1 MKYYLK
7 VFLIS
12 FVCFA
17 LLIGGGVFAMT
28 KFNLL
33 GMGNT
38 GGVGETANT
47 GNEQGDQPSSALA
60 EKFNSGDRVN
70 VLVIG
75 TDGGRSDT
83 LMVFSYDTKNKLA
96 DIISIPRD
104 TYNHIEGKNA
114 ADQRKINAVYG
125 FKGEAG
131 GVEGLKKEVSKI
143 LGVPISFYV
152 ELDYEAVAKVVDT
165 VGGIE
170 VEIPYELDYDD
181 PTAKPE
187 LHIHFQPGLQTIE
200 GQHTWEYLRWRKNNN
215 GKHSMGDL
223 ERIKRQQEFVVK
235 VAKKAIGF
243 KLPFVV
249 NDVFSY
255 LKTDMNIGDMIYIG
269 TKAIGM
275 DFESI
280 QKHTIPG
287 EAGMK
292 LKASY
297 YFHDAEKT
305 YQLMKEIYERVPVT
319 EALPGEATPSTEDNT
334 KTNSNGTSN

>member
-12 FVCFA
+12 FICFSV
-17 LLIGGGVFAMT
+17 LIGGGVFAMT
-28 KFNLL
+28 KLNLF
-33 GMGNT
+33 GMGST
-38 GGVGETANT
+38 DDVGNDANAQ
-47 GNEQGDQPSSALA
+47 GQGGDQPSSALA
-60 EKFNSGDRVN
+60 EKFNNGDRVN
-70 VLVIG
+70 VLVLG

-83 LMVFSYDTKNKLA
+83 IMVFSYDTKNKLA
-96 DIISIPRD
+96 DIVSIPRD

-125 FKGEAG
+125 FRGEDG

-143 LGVPISFYV
+143 LGVPISYYV

-165 VGGIE
+165 VGGVE
-170 VEIPYELDYDD
+170 VDIPYELDYDD

-187 LHIHFQPGLQTIE
+187 LHIHFQPGVQTIE

-235 VAKKAIGF
+235 VAEKAIGF

-249 NDVFSY
+249 KDVFTY
-255 LKTDMNIGDMIYIG
+255 LKTDMNVGDMIYLG

-275 DFESI
+275 DFNSI

-287 EAGMK
+287 ESGMK
-292 LKASY
+292 LRASY

-305 YQLMKEIYERVPVT
+305 YQLMKEIYERVPAT
-319 EALPGEATPSTEDNT
+319 ETLPGEATPSTEDSTNT
-334 KTNSNGTSN
+334 NNSTTN

>member
-17 LLIGGGVFAMT
+17 VLIGGAVFGMT
-28 KFNLL
+28 KFNLF
-33 GMGNT
+33 GMGNAEEL
-38 GGVGETANT
+38 GKGADAAEQEGE
-47 GNEQGDQPSSALA
+47 QPSSALA
-60 EKFNSGDRVN
+60 EKFNNGDRVN

-83 LMVFSYDTKNKLA
+83 IMVFSYDTKNKLA
-96 DIISIPRD
+96 DIISVPRD
-104 TYNHIEGKNA
+104 TYNHIEGRNA

-125 FKGEAG
+125 FKGEDG

-165 VGGIE
+165 VGGVE

-181 PTAKPE
+181 PTADPE
-187 LHIHFQPGLQTIE
+187 LHIHFQPGVQTIE

-223 ERIKRQQEFVVK
+223 ERIKRQQDFVVK

-249 NDVFSY
+249 KDVFSY
-255 LKTDMNIGDMIYIG
+255 LKTDMNVGDMIYIG

-275 DFESI
+275 NFDNI
-280 QKHTIPG
+280 QKQTIPG
-287 EAGMK
+287 ESGMK

-305 YQLMKEIYERVPVT
+305 YQMMKEIYERVPVET
-319 EALPGEATPSTEDNT
+319 ALPGEAAPGTEENS
-334 KTNSNGTSN
+334 NSNGTSN

>member
-12 FVCFA
+12 FVCFS

-28 KFNLL
+28 KFNLF
-33 GMGNT
+33 GMGSPGEV
-38 GGVGETANT
+38 GGTANT
-47 GNEQGDQPSSALA
+47 GEEEGDQPSSALA
-60 EKFNSGDRVN
+60 EKFNNGDRVN

-83 LMVFSYDTKNKLA
+83 IMVFSYDTKNKLA
-96 DIISIPRD
+96 DIISVPRD
-104 TYNHIEGKNA
+104 TYNHIEGRNA

-125 FKGEAG
+125 FRGDDG

-165 VGGIE
+165 VGGVE
-170 VEIPYELDYDD
+170 VDIPYELDYDD
-181 PTAKPE
+181 PTADPE

-223 ERIKRQQEFVVK
+223 ERIKRQQDFVVK

-249 NDVFSY
+249 KDVFSY
-255 LKTDMNIGDMIYIG
+255 LKTDMNIGDMMYIG

-275 DFESI
+275 NFDSI
-280 QKHTIPG
+280 EKHTIPG
-287 EAGMK
+287 DSGMK

-297 YFHDAEKT
+297 YFHDTEKT
-305 YQLMKEIYERVPVT
+305 YQLMKEIYERVPAT
-319 EALPGEATPSTEDNT
+319 EALPGEAAPGVEE
-334 KTNSNGTSN
+334 KTNSTSN